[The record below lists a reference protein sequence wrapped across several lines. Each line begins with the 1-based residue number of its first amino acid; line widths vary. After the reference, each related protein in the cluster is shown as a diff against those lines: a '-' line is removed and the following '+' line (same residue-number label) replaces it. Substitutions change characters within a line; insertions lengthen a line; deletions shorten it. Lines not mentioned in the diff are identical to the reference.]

1 MCDYKYIKRVVA
13 VGKSIRDDDED
24 DNKSQHEIKVNF
36 VYLITK
42 HFNGDRHVYV
52 VPFHI
57 QVYRTKV
64 ERAFRDMYI
73 CTHQQVAQR
82 ARAKR
87 RNKYKKERKQKCPLD
102 NLCGVGDS
110 VYLWNK
116 QSVESNCT

>member
-24 DNKSQHEIKVNF
+24 EDDNNSQHEIKVNF

-73 CTHQQVAQR
+73 HTNKLHREPRQR
-82 ARAKR
+82 EEI
-87 RNKYKKERKQKCPLD
+87 NTRKSASK
-102 NLCGVGDS
+102 S
-110 VYLWNK
+110 VLWIIFAA
-116 QSVESNCT
+116 